1 MPRAHAARSR
11 RPPRRFGTF
20 GTTADVG
27 IWATAARPDD
37 LFDALGLALFS
48 VMTDLRKVR
57 PVDERAVDAS
67 AEDPAALAVA
77 FLNALVVLADDGF
90 LVREVH
96 ARLLGS
102 PPTSV
107 LAAVRGETF
116 DPARHVVK
124 TEVKAVTLH
133 RLSVDLG
140 TGRARVI
147 LDI

>member
-1 MPRAHAARSR
+1 MARRRAPSRGPKARR
-11 RPPRRFGTF
+11 YGTF

-57 PVDERAVDAS
+57 AVEERAVEAS

-77 FLNALVVLADDGF
+77 FLNALVLLADDGF
-90 LVREVH
+90 LVREVR
-96 ARLLGS
+96 ARLVGT
-102 PPTSV
+102 PPTGV
-107 LAAVRGETF
+107 LAAVSGERF
-116 DPARHVVK
+116 DPARHAVRV
-124 TEVKAVTLH
+124 EVKAVTLH
-133 RLSVDLG
+133 RLSVDLAR
-140 TGRARVI
+140 GRARVI